1 MGDERIIYSE
11 DEDAELREAI
21 EQGRRYRIAAEV
33 FEEFLTNRKAEIVRE
48 FEEKYLDD
56 GSVYDN
62 LAELRVMRKYR
73 DMSAKMISLG
83 EIAEE
88 RMNESWLNAE

>member
-1 MGDERIIYSE
+1 MGDEGVAYNLE
-11 DEDAELREAI
+11 DEEAELRD
-21 EQGRRYRIAAEV
+21 AAEV
-33 FEEFLTNRKAEIVRE
+33 FEEFLTNRKAEIIRE

-88 RMNESWLNAE
+88 RMSERDG